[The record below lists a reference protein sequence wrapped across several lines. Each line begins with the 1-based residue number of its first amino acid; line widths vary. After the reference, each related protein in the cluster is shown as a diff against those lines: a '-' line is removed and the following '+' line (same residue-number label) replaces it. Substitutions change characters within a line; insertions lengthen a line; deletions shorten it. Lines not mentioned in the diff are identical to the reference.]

1 METTKILTAN
11 LLDIVFDGRNK
22 SYGAYELR
30 KNYQQRM
37 TKAMLLTAGI
47 CIIIGG
53 SAWLKN
59 TFSKAEPA
67 PLVKIYDNLVI
78 EDIKPVEEKLPEPL
92 PQPPASKVE
101 VPKIKSI
108 AFTTPVLTEK
118 DLADPPPAQA
128 DMIDT
133 RISNITQ
140 QGTKD
145 IGLVVTPQSLEDG
158 KGLIVSTRKEEID
171 YTQTFIKVEI
181 DASYVGDWKR
191 FLERNLSGEVPVDN
205 GAAPGTYTVMIQF
218 IVATDGSI
226 SDIQPLTHHGF
237 GMEQEAMRVI
247 KKSGKWKPAIQSG
260 REVKAYRRQP
270 VTFQVLEQ

>member
-53 SAWLKN
+53 SALLKN
-59 TFSKAEPA
+59 AFSKAEPP

-92 PQPPASKVE
+92 PPPAPKIE

-108 AFTTPVLTEK
+108 TFTTPVLTDKEMVT
-118 DLADPPPAQA
+118 LPPTQ
-128 DMIDT
+128 DELIET
-133 RISNITQ
+133 KISNITQ
-140 QGTKD
+140 DGIKD
-145 IGLVVTPQSLEDG
+145 IGIVVTPQSLEDG
-158 KGLIVSTRKEEID
+158 KGLVVSTRKEEID

-181 DASYVGDWKR
+181 DASYTGDWKR
-191 FLERNLSGEVPVDN
+191 FLERNLSGEVPIDN

-218 IVATDGSI
+218 IVDTDGSV
-226 SDIQPLTHHGF
+226 SDIKPLTQHGY
-237 GMEQEAMRVI
+237 GMEQEAIRVI
-247 KKSGKWKPAIQSG
+247 KKSGKWKPAIQNN
-260 REVKAYRRQP
+260 RQVKAYRRQP
-270 VTFQVLEQ
+270 VTFQVMEQ